1 MLPKLVAL
9 EVWRGTP
16 QPLLSS
22 WALILGSRAPV
33 VTKSL
38 LHVSVNLCL
47 YKVFLH
53 GDSKPVQM
61 TAERQTPFLS
71 PLSFLV
77 FSPCFPLL
85 FHATSLTPSPS
96 SYRVKTPAA

>member
-1 MLPKLVAL
+1 MLPKFVAL

-16 QPLLSS
+16 QPPLSS

-77 FSPCFPLL
+77 FSLHVFP
-85 FHATSLTPSPS
+85 FCSMPPPRPHPHQVTE
-96 SYRVKTPAA
+96 